1 MNRAALIAWI
11 VTALLVVAVVV
22 AVAARP
28 MHWERTAGLAA
39 VLAVVA
45 AVLALRYSRRP
56 AGA

>member
-28 MHWERTAGLAA
+28 THWERTAGLAA